1 MYAKNP
7 VIKIIQISET
17 SPVFDD
23 GPHHDGVLIWSP
35 DNKII
40 KAVIG
45 PSIAGTESPL
55 FCRFI
60 RTDALKTNEHN
71 ALNLGYMRLA
81 SKYRKTLKNSL
92 KC

>member
-1 MYAKNP
+1 MNAKNP
-7 VIKIIQISET
+7 VIKIMQMSET

-23 GPHHDGVLIWSP
+23 GPHHGGVLIWSP
-35 DNKII
+35 DNKTI

-60 RTDALKTNEHN
+60 RTDALNTNEHN
-71 ALNLGYMRLA
+71 ALSLGYMKLA
-81 SKYRKTLKNSL
+81 YKYSKTLKN
-92 KC
+92 